1 MNRPRRRLWNILSTI
16 CAAAFICAAA
26 NAAAQ
31 TGSSPMSSRRAAMI
45 DASEATRR
53 LGQARLEREQGMTP
67 LPGERIRGMDA
78 SALNHRYW
86 RRQEKLRLA
95 VEQAQRRSNETQ
107 PANGMRQALLAGR

>member
-1 MNRPRRRLWNILSTI
+1 
-16 CAAAFICAAA
+16 
-26 NAAAQ
+26 
-31 TGSSPMSSRRAAMI
+31 MSARRAATI

-53 LGQARLEREQGMTP
+53 LGQARLEREQGVAP
-67 LPGERIRGMDA
+67 LSGERTRGAGA

-107 PANGMRQALLAGR
+107 PTKPMRGPQLALR